1 MNFYYYYYYKYYHY
15 YYFYYYCN
23 YSLFVVIIPPKCNGD
38 EDSERSLSISQHGNF
53 LSPPAF
59 CTDLSLVP
67 TFPVAHN
74 PLLPSFSLLQN
85 NDKFQS
91 IWTATI
97 QMISASQLKTMI
109 NINWQIVVP
118 CIAECPTINCCRK
131 GSLQCTMEQCTM
143 HNGTMSHSI
152 NFKVPQQLF
161 QKTFHQRCSYYN
173 IGKEISICYGLQCFI
188 HRPTQLICISDIIL
202 LSCMSSNK
210 Y

>member
-1 MNFYYYYYYKYYHY
+1 MKD
-15 YYFYYYCN
+15 C
-23 YSLFVVIIPPKCNGD
+23 SGD
-38 EDSERSLSISQHGNF
+38 DDGNAGRSLSISQHGNF

-109 NINWQIVVP
+109 NIKWQIVVP

-131 GSLQCTMEQCTM
+131 GSLQCRMEQCTM
-143 HNGTMSHSI
+143 AKWNNAQCRMEQCHIQSTSKFRN
-152 NFKVPQQLF
+152 NFVK
-161 QKTFHQRCSYYN
+161 KDSTK
-173 IGKEISICYGLQCFI
+173 GA
-188 HRPTQLICISDIIL
+188 LIITDL
-202 LSCMSSNK
+202 
-210 Y
+210 YFW